1 MTGLA
6 SRMVRRR
13 SRKSPR
19 ILWLVLL
26 IVIAVAAIGALAVF
40 SGDGKPYRTT
50 PELEIEAYL
59 ENSKSL
65 RGNIYRVEGEI
76 LNSLARSPSSGRLI
90 SIGVDEGREV
100 VPVLVTPEFDG
111 INLQKGQ
118 KFIFQLEV
126 DNSGFLRTKGL
137 TKS

>member
-1 MTGLA
+1 M
-6 SRMVRRR
+6 
-13 SRKSPR
+13 
-19 ILWLVLL
+19 LWLVLL
-26 IVIAVAAIGALAVF
+26 IAIAVAAVGALAVF
-40 SGDGKPYRTT
+40 SGDGRPYRTT
-50 PELEIEAYL
+50 PELEIAAYL

-65 RGNIYRVEGEI
+65 RGNVYRVEGEI

-90 SIGVDEGREV
+90 SIGVDKGREV
-100 VPVLVTPEFDG
+100 VPVLVTPDFDG

-118 KFIFQLEV
+118 KFIFLLEV